1 MKKLED
7 FANKQL
13 ENYKVKVIGLE
24 SRLSGLNGSAKE
36 FVPSSVQID
45 HVMSESF
52 EAEKTQDKLF
62 EVTIV
67 ETLNSKRTRDES
79 LSDIEKLQ
87 DDYQIQENTPSKKIK
102 SDSEEL
108 VGLSDTAPVV
118 SVNPVTSAT
127 SVALVSHSTAV
138 SKLPAIPPP
147 IVVSLPVSS
156 SVVAISPFSAS
167 APVVPAV
174 VSKPVVTVTSV
185 SSVVAGQSGVP
196 KSAALISPS
205 VVSKPV
211 VSTPVVSTPAVSTPV
226 VSTPA
231 VSKPVISTAA
241 ALKTSTPVVPNSS
254 AAKTNTPI
262 VPIPLPATTPVVQKK
277 ANQSA
282 PISSITSNATPTSGS
297 ISTNVKATPVKEQ
310 NEAKNKLLKQKL
322 AALTASNSDMKK
334 EIQTV
339 SISTD
344 EMDRA
349 IVRPISPTL
358 EKGKVEPVQKS
369 ETPVRKVS
377 GDISHQ
383 IVAAQRGALRG
394 VRGVRGVRGERGAR
408 GLRGERGAVRGR
420 GSSGNSTPPE

>member
-211 VSTPVVSTPAVSTPV
+211 VSTPVVSTPAVS
-226 VSTPA
+226 
-231 VSKPVISTAA
+231 KPVISTAA